1 MTFHPSS
8 WNPPGLQECCRIQNT
23 TSPWLYIFYILYI
36 LYIRT
41 LSELKSKLHVPHLC
55 RKISFRC
62 KFPEVIIFR
71 NQKRYSIIRTS
82 WLQAT
87 STCSPLH
94 FPPHPLEL
102 QLQMAKTKLYRQKYM
117 LAAFFQTTTK
127 SGFFGFI
134 LPRRIPFPRC
144 LVFVC
149 FCSFSSINEE
159 KLQPQHRIMNI
170 SLHCSIL
177 TFQHLRL
184 LFLLLGL
191 FSFWLLSMTEKQNP
205 HCWAVSYLH

>member
-23 TSPWLYIFYILYI
+23 SSPWLYIFYILYI

-41 LSELKSKLHVPHLC
+41 LSELKSKLHVPHRC

-82 WLQAT
+82 WLQTT

-127 SGFFGFI
+127 SGFLDLFFPGGF
-134 LPRRIPFPRC
+134 LSPDVWF
-144 LVFVC
+144 LFVFVLFPQSTRKNSSLSTELWTSVC
-149 FCSFSSINEE
+149 ITAFWHFSI
-159 KLQPQHRIMNI
+159 
-170 SLHCSIL
+170 
-177 TFQHLRL
+177 
-184 LFLLLGL
+184 
-191 FSFWLLSMTEKQNP
+191 
-205 HCWAVSYLH
+205 